1 MKANETKVEDFL
13 SSNKTQFVIP
23 VYQRNYDWTTGQCK
37 QLLDDILEVGTSKK
51 MNAHFIGSIVY
62 VHDDVYTASRIKE
75 LTVID
80 GPVSYTH
87 LRAHETVLDLVCRLL
102 LEKKKNKH

>member
-37 QLLDDILEVGTSKK
+37 QLLDDILEVGTNKK
-51 MNAHFIGSIVY
+51 MNGHFIGSIVY
-62 VHDDVYTASRIKE
+62 VHDDVYQTSPLSVVCNYGHHDYLKK
-75 LTVID
+75 
-80 GPVSYTH
+80 VSKQ
-87 LRAHETVLDLVCRLL
+87 RNIRFS
-102 LEKKKNKH
+102 